1 MVKKS
6 IFTMLFHI
14 AISDQNRE
22 LDAVHVCTFC
32 TCLLIFNLRID
43 YVHNAVM
50 FLTIYAAIT
59 RFSSCAF
66 CICVIYQ

>member
-1 MVKKS
+1 MPL
-6 IFTMLFHI
+6 LFHI
-14 AISDQNRE
+14 ATSDQNRE
-22 LDAVHVCTFC
+22 LEAILHMFLDLQSARD
-32 TCLLIFNLRID
+32 N
-43 YVHNAVM
+43 VHNTVM